1 MDGHTDARR
10 QDRGD
15 GVNMRWDGVGGE
27 QTAHRE
33 GDERNEHGSLACS
46 NSLLGRW
53 GEDSQPPT
61 PHKEPQKHPATS
73 LKRHGTEVPLG
84 SGRHN
89 HCQPLA
95 GDGQWV
101 LPGLWDVTCIPAD
114 FKYDQRVH
122 VRAGHLWTP
131 PASEE
136 RAGNARGQGLKERGP
151 CSLDCPSWRFHG
163 YFLETDQTQGRQQGA
178 DHTATGRRIQGH

>member
-1 MDGHTDARR
+1 MGWVGSKQPTWRGMKGTSMVPWLALTHFWGGGVKTASSQLHTR
-10 QDRGD
+10 
-15 GVNMRWDGVGGE
+15 
-27 QTAHRE
+27 
-33 GDERNEHGSLACS
+33 
-46 NSLLGRW
+46 
-53 GEDSQPPT
+53 
-61 PHKEPQKHPATS
+61 S
-73 LKRHGTEVPLG
+73 LKNT
-84 SGRHN
+84 
-89 HCQPLA
+89 QPLLSRGTA
-95 GDGQWV
+95 QRSHSALADIITASPWRGGGQWV

-114 FKYDQRVH
+114 FKHDQRVH